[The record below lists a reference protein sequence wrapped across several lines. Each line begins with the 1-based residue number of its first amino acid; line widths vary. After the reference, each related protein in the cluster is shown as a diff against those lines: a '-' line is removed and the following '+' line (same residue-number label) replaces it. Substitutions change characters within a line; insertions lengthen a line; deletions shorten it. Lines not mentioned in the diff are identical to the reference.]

1 MYNRDK
7 SVLYYY
13 STQQKDFI
21 VNLNISHFTFT
32 KHLNKGTYYYPKPS
46 NIQLS
51 SLLNKRCYSTL
62 TKDMSTHHLN
72 PYFIT
77 GFSDADCS
85 FLILVTKRPKSRT
98 GWRIVCR
105 YQIGI
110 HVKDLALLESIQSY
124 FGGIGHIVKQGDGL
138 FSYQVSSPKHISEI
152 IIPHFD
158 KYPLLHFVYS
168 YSYLNICFYKCK
180 SKNKNEMKSKC

>member
-1 MYNRDK
+1 MSITNFFIQNPFLRPLSLFPAQAPKRVVTKAKDKINILNMSYNCKSNHSPLQAK
-7 SVLYYY
+7 SVEL
-13 STQQKDFI
+13 
-21 VNLNISHFTFT
+21 
-32 KHLNKGTYYYPKPS
+32 KGG
-46 NIQLS
+46 
-51 SLLNKRCYSTL
+51 
-62 TKDMSTHHLN
+62 THHLN

-77 GFSDADCS
+77 GFSDAECS
-85 FLILVTKRPKSRT
+85 FLSLVIKRPESRT

-152 IIPHFD
+152 IIPHFE
-158 KYPLLHFVYS
+158 KYPLITKKKKEDFILFKEFIDMV
-168 YSYLNICFYKCK
+168 
-180 SKNKNEMKSKC
+180 KNC